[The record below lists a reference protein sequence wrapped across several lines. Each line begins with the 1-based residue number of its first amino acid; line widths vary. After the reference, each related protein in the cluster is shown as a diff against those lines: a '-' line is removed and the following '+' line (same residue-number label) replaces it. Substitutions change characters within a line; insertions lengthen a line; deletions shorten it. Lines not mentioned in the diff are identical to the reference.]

1 MWTPCPTHLDDPVLI
16 LGLEPEDYGLVML
29 TLLLASLVGHALV
42 AFACAAGVGVSFW
55 ALKRGHPP
63 GALIHAFHRLELLP
77 IRGVL
82 RPRVRRYSPWEA
94 F

>member
-29 TLLLASLVGHALV
+29 TLVLAGLVLNALLA
-42 AFACAAGVGVSFW
+42 FASAVGVGLSFW

-63 GALIHAFHRLELLP
+63 GTLMHAFHRLELLP

-82 RPRVRRYSPWEA
+82 RPRVQRYSPW
-94 F
+94 

>member
-29 TLLLASLVGHALV
+29 TLVLAGVVLNALLAFASAVSVGM
-42 AFACAAGVGVSFW
+42 SFW

-63 GALIHAFHRLELLP
+63 GTLIHVFHRLELLP

-82 RPRVRRYSPWEA
+82 RPRVQRYSPW
-94 F
+94 

>member
-1 MWTPCPTHLDDPVLI
+1 MWTPCPTHLDDPVHI

-29 TLLLASLVGHALV
+29 TMLLAGLVLNALL
-42 AFACAAGVGVSFW
+42 AFASAVGVGVVFW

-63 GALIHAFHRLELLP
+63 GTLIHTFHRLELLP

-82 RPRVRRYSPWEA
+82 SPRVRRYSSW
-94 F
+94 

>member
-1 MWTPCPTHLDDPVLI
+1 LI

-29 TLLLASLVGHALV
+29 TLILAGLVVNALLA
-42 AFACAAGVGVSFW
+42 FASAVGVGLGFW

-63 GALIHAFHRLELLP
+63 GTLIHAFHRLELLP

-82 RPRVRRYSPWEA
+82 RPRVQRYSPW
-94 F
+94 

>member
-1 MWTPCPTHLDDPVLI
+1 MHLDDPVLV

-29 TLLLASLVGHALV
+29 TMLLAGLVVNALL

-82 RPRVRRYSPWEA
+82 RPRTQRYSPW
-94 F
+94 

>member
-29 TLLLASLVGHALV
+29 TLILAGLVVNALLA
-42 AFACAAGVGVSFW
+42 FASAVGVGLVFW

-63 GALIHAFHRLELLP
+63 GTLIHTLHRLELLP

-82 RPRVRRYSPWEA
+82 RPRVQRYSPW
-94 F
+94 